1 MIRQTTCPSDIILE
15 IKTMNTTERTEA
27 GRRKYA
33 LHAAL
38 TNDDKL
44 RILKRANAILL
55 AGYPGSK
62 AERRVGYNIDDM
74 RKWAI
79 DLGYPLKVTKL
90 SKYKAPTQ

>member
-1 MIRQTTCPSDIILE
+1 
-15 IKTMNTTERTEA
+15 MNTTERTLA

-33 LHAAL
+33 LHSSL

-44 RILKRANAILL
+44 KILKRANSILT
-55 AGYPGSK
+55 AGYPVSK

-74 RKWAI
+74 RKWAE

-90 SKYKAPTQ
+90 SKYKAPTL

>member
-1 MIRQTTCPSDIILE
+1 
-15 IKTMNTTERTEA
+15 MNTTERTLA

-55 AGYPGSK
+55 AGYPVSK

-74 RKWAI
+74 RKWAE
-79 DLGYPLKVTKL
+79 DLEYPLKVTKL
-90 SKYKAPTQ
+90 SKYKARTL